1 MRLASCL
8 LLLLW
13 SSAVLAEPDSFG
25 LGDALNGALTVT
37 TANTVINTA
46 MPLALGSARGDT
58 SLAVTSSAAP
68 PVGGLVMVHQTMGFP
83 ASTPSGSTGQT
94 SPGGVGR
101 WEFARVSQVRV
112 GSPTVLSLSA
122 PLVNPYTA
130 PGTQVVTVPE
140 YTRVTVSSSGSLVA
154 RPWDGSSGGIVAFL
168 ATGAVSLEGDISASG
183 AGFRGGAAI
192 NNIARS
198 GCAGNDLAPSQ
209 GGAFKGEG
217 LVVQRYGTASGRG
230 NLVNAGGGG
239 ICHNS
244 GGGGG
249 GHRGFGGTG
258 GRSSSTLDT
267 ARDVGGLGGTLMEY
281 SIVDAFLFGGGGGA
295 GEGDNNVAT
304 GGGVG
309 GGAVFFRSASLSGG
323 GNITANGQAV
333 LPVNGEDGAGGG
345 GAGGSVIVRTSG
357 TLTCKVGVLGGRGG
371 DVRGTTSQFGPGG
384 GGAGGSVLLN
394 GSSVSCDMG
403 SSGGA
408 AGVTSTAG
416 AHGPTHG
423 AGAGGGGDV
432 KLYTYAYA
440 TPTKPVITAPTQNQT
455 NVPERPRIVGIAD
468 PGMRVVISV
477 DGVEV
482 AQVTAGAGGDFSAA
496 LNEPRPPLSSG
507 GHSVTAIADSL
518 GAYSK
523 PADLVAFN
531 VSGAQSADAGAISQP
546 IIVVPEEGEVVGPT
560 PYIAGVA
567 LNAST
572 VGLYVDGRAEVIV
585 PADALGRFRYQIPDD
600 EPLGVGP
607 HRVNAH
613 GHGVNNQDYGPD
625 SPNTVFEVVEGA
637 DGGTTSPDSG
647 SQPDAGSQPDSGT
660 PGPDAGSPGDGGSVF
675 SGDTPVLV
683 VPAEGEVVDPTPL
696 FAGVARPGASV
707 SLDVDGTRVATVTA
721 DSTGTFRHTVPSD
734 GALAS
739 GEHAVS
745 AYMLNGESGTSGPR
759 SADTGFQVRGP
770 TALDVGCGGCG
781 ASPVGAAGA
790 WVLLVGGLTLMRR
803 RRS

>member
-1 MRLASCL
+1 MRLVSCL
-8 LLLLW
+8 PLLLLW
-13 SSAVLAEPDSFG
+13 SSAALAEPDSFG
-25 LGDALNGALTVT
+25 LGDALNGALSVT

-46 MPLALGSARGDT
+46 MPLALGSARGDR

-101 WEFARVSQVRV
+101 WEFARVSRV
-112 GSPTVLSLSA
+112 TIGSPTVLELSA

-130 PGTQVVTVPE
+130 PGAQVVTVPE
-140 YTRVTVSSSGSLVA
+140 YSRVTVSSSGSLVA

-168 ATGAVSLEGDISASG
+168 STGAVSLEGNISADG

-192 NNIARS
+192 NNISRS

-209 GGAFKGEG
+209 GGTFKGEG
-217 LVVQRYGTASGRG
+217 VVVQRYGTASGRG

-258 GRSSSTLDT
+258 GRSSSTLDNS
-267 ARDVGGLGGTLMEY
+267 RDVGGLGGTLMEY

-295 GEGDNNVAT
+295 GEGDNTVAT
-304 GGGVG
+304 GGGAG
-309 GGAVFFRSASLSGG
+309 GGAVFFRSASLSGSG
-323 GNITANGQAV
+323 SITANGQAALSV
-333 LPVNGEDGAGGG
+333 TGEDGAGGG

-357 TLTCKVGVLGGRGG
+357 TLACKVAVLGGRGG

-384 GGAGGSVLLN
+384 GGAGGSLLLH

-408 AGVTSTAG
+408 AGVTSTVG

-423 AGAGGGGDV
+423 AGVGGGGDA
-432 KLYTYAYA
+432 KLYTFAYA
-440 TPTKPVITAPTQNQT
+440 TPTRPVITAPTQNQT
-455 NVPERPRIVGIAD
+455 NVSERPRITGLAD
-468 PGMRVVISV
+468 PGMRIVIYV

-482 AQVTAGAGGDFSAA
+482 AQVTSGASGDFSAA
-496 LNEPRPPLSSG
+496 VGDGHPPLSSG

-531 VSGAQSADAGAISQP
+531 VSGPDAGAIPQP

-560 PYIAGVA
+560 TYIAGVA
-567 LNAST
+567 PNAST
-572 VGLYVDGRAEVIV
+572 VGLYVDDREEVIV
-585 PADALGRFRYQIPDD
+585 SADAFGRFRYQIPDD
-600 EPLGVGP
+600 APLGPGP

-613 GHGVNNQDYGPD
+613 GHAANNQDYGPD
-625 SPNTVFEVVEGA
+625 SPNTVFEVVEDV
-637 DGGTTSPDSG
+637 DGGTTP
-647 SQPDAGSQPDSGT
+647 PDSGT
-660 PGPDAGSPGDGGSVF
+660 PDAGSPDAGSPGTGDGGSVF

-707 SLDVDGTRVATVTA
+707 SLEVDGTRVATVTA
-721 DSTGTFRHTVPSD
+721 DSTGAFRHSVPTDS
-734 GALAS
+734 ALAS

-745 AYMLNGESGTSGPR
+745 AYMLNGESGTPGPR
-759 SADTGFQVRGP
+759 SADTGFKVRGP
-770 TALDVGCGGCG
+770 MALDVGCGGCG
-781 ASPVGAAGA
+781 ASPVGAGA
-790 WVLLVGGLTLMRR
+790 WVLLVGGLALLRR